1 MPLKWYRRKRLV
13 ALNRRTPVLDAA
25 RAIEANNIGCVV
37 IQEKGTLCGIVT
49 DRDLAV
55 RVVGRGLDPTATM
68 VDDVMTSPVAT
79 LSPSDSQDDAIRLMQ
94 ELNVRRIP
102 LVEGGR
108 LAGMVT
114 LDDLL
119 LDEAAPMEALAA
131 IVEAQIGEGGP
142 AESPRAPGVQRRVAR
157 VEATYRRLL
166 SQVREEAALDS
177 AEDAKVALEVVIG
190 SILRRIT
197 PGEARDF
204 IAQLPS
210 LIQPELAKWISGP
223 DRSIDR
229 AAIEREIRSRLDV
242 DEARAAHIVAAVS
255 ATVAQRVSP
264 GQVKDLQSQLP
275 QDLRDL
281 FSEAAVA

>member
-1 MPLKWYRRKRLV
+1 MPLKWYRRRRLV
-13 ALNRRTPVLDAA
+13 ALNRKTPVLDAA

-37 IQEKGTLCGIVT
+37 IQDQGALCGIIT
-49 DRDLAV
+49 DRDLAI
-55 RVVGRGLDPTATM
+55 RVVGRGLDPTAT
-68 VDDVMTSPVAT
+68 VVEDVMTSPVAT
-79 LSPSDSQDDAIRLMQ
+79 LSPSDSQEDAVRLMQ

-108 LAGMVT
+108 LVGMVT

-119 LDEAAPMEALAA
+119 LDEAAPLETLAA

-142 AESPRAPGVQRRVAR
+142 AESPRAPGVQRRLAR
-157 VEATYRRLL
+157 TEATYRRLL
-166 SQVREEAALDS
+166 SQVREEAGLDS

-190 SILRRIT
+190 SLLRRIT
-197 PGEARDF
+197 PGEAKDF

-210 LIQPELAKWISGP
+210 LLQPTLATWISGP

-229 AAIEREIRSRLDV
+229 AAIEREVASRLGV
-242 DEARAAHIVAAVS
+242 DTARAAQIVASVS
-255 ATVAQRVSP
+255 ATVAQRVTP

-275 QDLRDL
+275 QDLREL
-281 FSEAAVA
+281 FAEAPGA